1 MTYKGKE
8 GTADTLP
15 AGLAPGICTARMGQ
29 LSDTVSE
36 QEAADGPALMR
47 PQVVLRLMFS
57 DFEPHSSRLAFLFF
71 LLLTE
76 I

>member
-1 MTYKGKE
+1 
-8 GTADTLP
+8 
-15 AGLAPGICTARMGQ
+15 MGQ